1 MSEKPQLVH
10 PWLVAVWPGMGHVA
24 LNAGYYLLARLGM
37 SVLAEYQAPDLFD
50 VDQVEVKDGI
60 IQPVKQPR
68 SRFFVWKD
76 PAGRHDLVVFLGEAQ
91 PPIGK
96 WPFCRRII
104 AYARELGIER
114 IFTFAAMATQ
124 MHPEQPSRMFA
135 AATDRQGLDE
145 LKQVDLELI
154 EDGNIGGLN
163 GVLLGAAAEGG
174 LRGACLLGEMPHLF
188 HQLPYPKA
196 SLAILEVF
204 ATITGIDL
212 DFTELQEQARV
223 VDEQLV
229 ELLSRVEQAYGGQ
242 APGEAEGSEPA
253 EEEPP
258 APVPRQRIEALF
270 QQAAKD
276 RSKAFELKQELD
288 RLGLF
293 KEYED
298 RFLDL
303 FKQPG

>member
-1 MSEKPQLVH
+1 
-10 PWLVAVWPGMGHVA
+10 
-24 LNAGYYLLARLGM
+24 
-37 SVLAEYQAPDLFD
+37 
-50 VDQVEVKDGI
+50 
-60 IQPVKQPR
+60 
-68 SRFFVWKD
+68 
-76 PAGRHDLVVFLGEAQ
+76 
-91 PPIGK
+91 
-96 WPFCRRII
+96 
-104 AYARELGIER
+104 
-114 IFTFAAMATQ
+114 
-124 MHPEQPSRMFA
+124 
-135 AATDRQGLDE
+135 
-145 LKQVDLELI
+145 
-154 EDGNIGGLN
+154 
-163 GVLLGAAAEGG
+163 
-174 LRGACLLGEMPHLF
+174 MPHLF